1 MIRKILIG
9 LLILLVIIQFIHPT
23 KNQSSS
29 LSANDITTQFGVPTE
44 VQGILKK
51 ACNDCHSNNTIYPW
65 YSKIQP
71 VDWWLNDHVV
81 DGKRHLNF
89 SEFTSYPA
97 KKQRKKLEEV
107 IETVKEAEMPLN
119 SYTWIHKE
127 AVLTE
132 AEKLSLSTWAD
143 TLSKSIALKN
153 NLPASTERE

>member
-9 LLILLVIIQFIHPT
+9 LLIVLVIIQFIHPT
-23 KNQSSS
+23 KNQSESI
-29 LSANDITTQFGVPTE
+29 SANDITKSFGVPDD

-51 ACNDCHSNNTIYPW
+51 ACNDCHSNNTVYPW

-89 SEFTSYPA
+89 SEFITYPA

-107 IETVKEAEMPLN
+107 IETVKEGEMPLN

-127 AVLTE
+127 AILTD
-132 AEKLSLSTWAD
+132 AEKLTLSNWAD
-143 TLSKSIALKN
+143 TLSKSIIAKN
-153 NLPASTERE
+153 NLPAASEK